1 MIGETKWEHG
11 MATFCKPFTK
21 AKIRYFTHAEAAV
34 ARKWLEEA

>member
-1 MIGETKWEHG
+1 

-21 AKIRYFTHAEAAV
+21 ATIRYFHHTDAAE